1 METEVYTEEDLRGH
15 KYTELLKIAKTLGIK
30 SRRMKA
36 EKLIETILQH
46 QEELSLQREAEAVA
60 SEVAS
65 AAEVTSDKDGG
76 PTNPTQSE
84 DDEELLTDV
93 TCPDILLAEDIAT
106 KDELPQ
112 AEQEVTCMN
121 PEQGENVTVRGR
133 RKRRRNGTY
142 EVAKEE
148 EQNTVGDAMSRPKRR
163 KTSTFD
169 VPKKDE
175 QTPANTLDA
184 DDMTVGTES
193 TVEKTLE
200 NPKRHKTSTFDVIED
215 GSPTAT
221 EPKCPPSII
230 KSTSEDDASQQQQRR
245 TSTFDIAKEDEPTP
259 EQRRTSTY
267 DIAKEDEPTP
277 KQRRTSTFDI
287 AKEDEPTP
295 KQRRTSTFDIAKED
309 EPTPKQRRTSTFD
322 IAKEDEPTPAKSQLN
337 VDITKTEQNSS
348 ELNLLVETL
357 NRRSSGS
364 AKSSVSASRKS
375 VRNKAGVVE
384 NEKIDKPP
392 AKTPRRVILNTSK
405 IMSVSK
411 QTQEKIST
419 PASVRRSQAGMAV
432 DVNRKS
438 TGMPRGTKI
447 VKPIFTVGRKDTTN
461 KSSSGESSTKV
472 ARFVSSAR
480 KVPNFA
486 KIHEQAFKRM
496 EALDDYVDKKRKMTG
511 SSMKKPQVAPEKVFQ
526 PSVTS
531 VKNLQF
537 NFVSSRSPNRVPV
550 FSKPKTPGTE
560 NSKVKSRESV
570 SAKKSTAS
578 ILNVQARKSTVALRS
593 TNYPEKST
601 SATLRKSRGSAL
613 KSSSTFGKPTNA
625 PKQSPATLK
634 KPGVPTR
641 KSPRTT
647 SASTTSHLKSPQVTQ
662 HLKEN
667 LIPAHPPLES
677 QPSAESKAGEAKHTS
692 KIPKSKSSYVPH
704 KGPLRP
710 YGNREALKKLA
721 EKKPAVKSS
730 REIRENQKRILK
742 GVRFNKRFE
751 LQMANRGINL

>member
-1 METEVYTEEDLRGH
+1 METEVYTEEALRGQ
-15 KYTELLKIAKTLGIK
+15 KYTELLKIAKKLGIK

-36 EKLIETILQH
+36 EKLKETILQH

-65 AAEVTSDKDGG
+65 AAEVTNDMDGG
-76 PTNPTQSE
+76 PIKPTQSE

-93 TCPDILLAEDIAT
+93 TCPDILLVEDIAT

-112 AEQEVTCMN
+112 AEQEATCMN

-133 RKRRRNGTY
+133 KKRRRNGTY
-142 EVAKEE
+142 EVAREE
-148 EQNTVGDAMSRPKRR
+148 EQNTVGDTESRPKRR

-175 QTPANTLDA
+175 QTPANSLDA
-184 DDMTVGTES
+184 DDMTVDTES
-193 TVEKTLE
+193 TVEETLK

-215 GSPTAT
+215 DSLTAA
-221 EPKCPPSII
+221 EPKYPPSII
-230 KSTSEDDASQQQQRR
+230 QSTSEGDASQQQQRR

-259 EQRRTSTY
+259 
-267 DIAKEDEPTP
+267 
-277 KQRRTSTFDI
+277 
-287 AKEDEPTP
+287 
-295 KQRRTSTFDIAKED
+295 
-309 EPTPKQRRTSTFD
+309 
-322 IAKEDEPTPAKSQLN
+322 AKSQAN
-337 VDITKTEQNSS
+337 VDIAKTEQNSS

-357 NRRSSGS
+357 SRRSSGS
-364 AKSSVSASRKS
+364 AKSSVSTSRKS
-375 VRNKAGVVE
+375 MRNKAGVVE

-392 AKTPRRVILNTSK
+392 AKTPRRVIFNTSK

-438 TGMPRGTKI
+438 TGIPRGAKI
-447 VKPIFTVGRKDTTN
+447 VKPIFTVGRNDTTN

-472 ARFVSSAR
+472 PRFVSSAR

-486 KIHEQAFKRM
+486 KIHERAFKRM
-496 EALDDYVDKKRKMTG
+496 EALDDYVDKKRKLTG

-560 NSKVKSRESV
+560 NSEVKSRESV
-570 SAKKSTAS
+570 SARKSTAS
-578 ILNVQARKSTVALRS
+578 RLTVQARKSTVALRS
-593 TNYPEKST
+593 TNNPEKST
-601 SATLRKSRGSAL
+601 QATLRKSRGPAL
-613 KSSSTFGKPTNA
+613 KSPSTLGKPTNP

-647 SASTTSHLKSPQVTQ
+647 SASTTSHPKSPQVTQ

-692 KIPKSKSSYVPH
+692 KIPRSKSGYVPH